1 MTWWLVS
8 RMRPQNQ
15 LTSRLQESDSR
26 QEVEEEESRRRS
38 SLPDRS
44 QSSSRRRQQT
54 GGDSVVGATLRQL
67 QQLGVD
73 VDEED
78 LTESDRRIHQTVE
91 SSRYRPQLITPGGFT
106 WGFKPSNWSC
116 LSFCSQSWSSISVIL
131 HNELKGV
138 MDHPVSSVPLHF
150 VFFTSPALAKCFS
163 SEDFTVNPNETRVLN
178 PMSVL
183 II

>member
-1 MTWWLVS
+1 
-8 RMRPQNQ
+8 MRPQNQ

-106 WGFKPSNWSC
+106 
-116 LSFCSQSWSSISVIL
+116 
-131 HNELKGV
+131 
-138 MDHPVSSVPLHF
+138 
-150 VFFTSPALAKCFS
+150 
-163 SEDFTVNPNETRVLN
+163 
-178 PMSVL
+178 
-183 II
+183 